1 MIPEKATRSLNA
13 LLLAAA
19 MSAAACGDGAP
30 ESDAFG
36 NFEARETIIS
46 AETVGPLLVFH
57 AREGEQ
63 LTAGEIVAV
72 VDTSQL
78 ALQRA
83 ALYAQRKAAASRID
97 GVEAQVA
104 VLEEQQRIAARERD
118 RARHLV
124 ALEAAATSQVDELE
138 DQIHVLARQIASV
151 RSQTGTILSEMA
163 AVDAQIAQIADQI
176 NRSVIVNP
184 VDGTVLT
191 SYAEPFEQAAPG
203 KPLYKIGDLDTLYL
217 RAYVSGGQLS
227 ALQLGRDVEVIVDA
241 GSGELQALPGTV
253 SWIASDAEFTPKL
266 IQTREERVNLVYAV
280 RVRVPNTGGI
290 LKIGMPGELRF

>member
-1 MIPEKATRSLNA
+1 MTAS
-13 LLLAAA
+13 
-19 MSAAACGDGAP
+19 ACGDSAP

-46 AETVGPLLVFH
+46 AETAGKLLVFIV
-57 AREGEQ
+57 REGEP
-63 LTAGEIVAV
+63 LAAGEIVAV

-83 ALYAQRKAAASRID
+83 TLYAQRRAAASRID

-104 VLEEQQRIAARERD
+104 VLEEQRRIAARERD
-118 RARHLV
+118 RASNLV
-124 ALEAAATSQVDELE
+124 ALEAAATRQVDELD
-138 DQIHVLARQIASV
+138 DQVHVLGRQIASV

-176 NRSVIVNP
+176 RRSVILNP
-184 VDGTVLT
+184 VEGTVLT
-191 SYAEPFEQAAPG
+191 SYAEPYELAAPG

-217 RAYVSGGQLS
+217 KAYVSGGQLS
-227 ALQLGRDVEVIVDA
+227 ALELGREVEVIVDG
-241 GSGELQALPGTV
+241 GSGGLRTLPGTV

-280 RVRVPNTGGI
+280 RISVTNTDGI
-290 LKIGMPGELRF
+290 LKIGMPGEVRF